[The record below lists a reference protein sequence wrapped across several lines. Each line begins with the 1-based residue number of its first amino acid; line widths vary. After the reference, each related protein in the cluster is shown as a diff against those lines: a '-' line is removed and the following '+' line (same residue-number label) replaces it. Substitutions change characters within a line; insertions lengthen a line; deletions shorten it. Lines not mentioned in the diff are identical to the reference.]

1 MSITARYQDG
11 TGYRTEHMR
20 IFHTKTGRKRII
32 LRIDGITV
40 QLEQRNAVALINEIA
55 DQLETR

>member
-11 TGYRTEHMR
+11 TGYRTEHMH

-32 LRIDGITV
+32 LRIAGITV

>member
-1 MSITARYQDG
+1 M
-11 TGYRTEHMR
+11 
-20 IFHTKTGRKRII
+20 II
-32 LRIDGITV
+32 PCGIAGITV